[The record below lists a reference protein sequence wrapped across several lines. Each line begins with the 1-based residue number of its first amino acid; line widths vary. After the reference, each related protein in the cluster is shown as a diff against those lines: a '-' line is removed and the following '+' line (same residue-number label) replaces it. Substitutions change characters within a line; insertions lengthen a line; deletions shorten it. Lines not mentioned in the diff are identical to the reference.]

1 MNATMIQD
9 KIILNTTMKISKIF
23 IAIKLKIIKD
33 KIYNIK
39 IMNATKVKEKKD
51 YYKKET
57 NLKF

>member
-1 MNATMIQD
+1 MIQD
-9 KIILNTTMKISKIF
+9 KIILNTIMKISKIF
-23 IAIKLKIIKD
+23 MAIKLKIIKD

-57 NLKF
+57 NLKI

>member
-9 KIILNTTMKISKIF
+9 KIIMNTTMKISKIF

-57 NLKF
+57 NLKI

>member
-9 KIILNTTMKISKIF
+9 KIILNTIMKISKIF
-23 IAIKLKIIKD
+23 MAIKLKIIKD

-57 NLKF
+57 NLKI

>member
-57 NLKF
+57 NLKI